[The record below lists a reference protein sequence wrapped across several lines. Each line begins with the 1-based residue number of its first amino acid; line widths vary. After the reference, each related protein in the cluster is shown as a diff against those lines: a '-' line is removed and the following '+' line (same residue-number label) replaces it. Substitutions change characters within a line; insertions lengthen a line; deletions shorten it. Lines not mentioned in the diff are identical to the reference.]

1 MYLLGFN
8 HKDPVTSAKKYLED
22 DGNPYDFVGV
32 DSDGLIALEFGV
44 FGLPETYLINED
56 GKIIYKFM
64 GPITKDVLKNEIEPL
79 LRILRTIILCFICFA
94 FKTYAV
100 ENIDERVK
108 NLTLELRCMTC
119 QNQSIYDSDAEFS
132 NDIKKIVKQKLQEGE
147 SERDIK
153 KFLVERYSEYI
164 LFRPVVNYNN
174 IFLWSFP
181 FILLIIGL
189 FFVLIKS
196 KRNKV

>member
-1 MYLLGFN
+1 MKLN
-8 HKDPVTSAKKYLED
+8 HFY
-22 DGNPYDFVGV
+22 
-32 DSDGLIALEFGV
+32 
-44 FGLPETYLINED
+44 
-56 GKIIYKFM
+56 
-64 GPITKDVLKNEIEPL
+64 
-79 LRILRTIILCFICFA
+79 RIFYIIILSYIFFA
-94 FKTYAV
+94 FKAFAV
-100 ENIDERVK
+100 ENVDERVK

-132 NDIKKIVKQKLQEGE
+132 NDIKRIVKEKFQDGKSEQE
-147 SERDIK
+147 IK
-153 KFLVERYSEYI
+153 KFLVERYGEYI
-164 LFRPVVNYNN
+164 LFRPLINYNN

>member
-1 MYLLGFN
+1 MFFTLKIY
-8 HKDPVTSAKKYLED
+8 
-22 DGNPYDFVGV
+22 
-32 DSDGLIALEFGV
+32 AL
-44 FGLPETYLINED
+44 
-56 GKIIYKFM
+56 
-64 GPITKDVLKNEIEPL
+64 
-79 LRILRTIILCFICFA
+79 
-94 FKTYAV
+94 

-132 NDIKKIVKQKLQEGE
+132 NDIKKIVKQKLQAGE

-153 KFLVERYSEYI
+153 KFLVERYGEYI
-164 LFRPVVNYNN
+164 LFRPLMNYNN

-181 FILLIIGL
+181 FILLIIGV

-196 KRNKV
+196 KGNKVWNNLFCFFLFSLYGSPII

>member
-1 MYLLGFN
+1 MKLSHF
-8 HKDPVTSAKKYLED
+8 
-22 DGNPYDFVGV
+22 F
-32 DSDGLIALEFGV
+32 
-44 FGLPETYLINED
+44 
-56 GKIIYKFM
+56 
-64 GPITKDVLKNEIEPL
+64 
-79 LRILRTIILCFICFA
+79 RILRTLILCFICFA
-94 FKTYAV
+94 FRTYAV

-132 NDIKKIVKQKLQEGE
+132 NDIKKIVKQKLQEGK

-153 KFLVERYSEYI
+153 KFLVERYGEYI
-164 LFRPVVNYNN
+164 LFRPLMNYNN
-174 IFLWSFP
+174 NFLWSFP

>member
-1 MYLLGFN
+1 MKLSHF
-8 HKDPVTSAKKYLED
+8 
-22 DGNPYDFVGV
+22 F
-32 DSDGLIALEFGV
+32 
-44 FGLPETYLINED
+44 
-56 GKIIYKFM
+56 
-64 GPITKDVLKNEIEPL
+64 
-79 LRILRTIILCFICFA
+79 RIVNTTIIIFIFFT
-94 FKTYAV
+94 FKIYAV
-100 ENIDERVK
+100 ENINERVK

-132 NDIKKIVKQKLQEGE
+132 NDIKKIVRDKLKAGE

-153 KFLVERYSEYI
+153 KFLVERYGEYI
-164 LFRPVVNYNN
+164 LFRPLMNYNN

>member
-1 MYLLGFN
+1 MKSSHF
-8 HKDPVTSAKKYLED
+8 
-22 DGNPYDFVGV
+22 F
-32 DSDGLIALEFGV
+32 
-44 FGLPETYLINED
+44 
-56 GKIIYKFM
+56 
-64 GPITKDVLKNEIEPL
+64 
-79 LRILRTIILCFICFA
+79 RILNIIILSFIFFT
-94 FKTYAV
+94 FKIYAL

-153 KFLVERYSEYI
+153 NFLVERYGEYI
-164 LFRPVVNYNN
+164 LFRPLMNNYN

-181 FILLIIGL
+181 FILLIFGV
-189 FFVLIKS
+189 FFVLIKT
-196 KRNKV
+196 KRKKV

>member
-1 MYLLGFN
+1 MKLSHF
-8 HKDPVTSAKKYLED
+8 
-22 DGNPYDFVGV
+22 F
-32 DSDGLIALEFGV
+32 
-44 FGLPETYLINED
+44 
-56 GKIIYKFM
+56 
-64 GPITKDVLKNEIEPL
+64 
-79 LRILRTIILCFICFA
+79 RILHIAVLSFIFFA
-94 FKTYAV
+94 FKIYAL

-108 NLTLELRCMTC
+108 KLTLELRCMTC

-132 NDIKKIVKQKLQEGE
+132 NDIKKIVKNKLQKGE

-153 KFLVERYSEYI
+153 KFLVERYGEYI
-164 LFRPVVNYNN
+164 LFRPLMNYNN

-196 KRNKV
+196 KGNKV

>member
-1 MYLLGFN
+1 MKLSHF
-8 HKDPVTSAKKYLED
+8 
-22 DGNPYDFVGV
+22 F
-32 DSDGLIALEFGV
+32 
-44 FGLPETYLINED
+44 
-56 GKIIYKFM
+56 
-64 GPITKDVLKNEIEPL
+64 
-79 LRILRTIILCFICFA
+79 RILYLTILYFIFFSSKA
-94 FKTYAV
+94 YPV
-100 ENIDERVK
+100 ENFDERVK

-132 NDIKKIVKQKLQEGE
+132 NDIKKIVKLKLQEGE

-153 KFLVERYSEYI
+153 KFLVERYGEYI
-164 LFRPVVNYNN
+164 LFRPLMNYNN

-181 FILLIIGL
+181 FILVIIGL

>member
-1 MYLLGFN
+1 MKLN
-8 HKDPVTSAKKYLED
+8 H
-22 DGNPYDFVGV
+22 F
-32 DSDGLIALEFGV
+32 FRV
-44 FGLPETYLINED
+44 FHIS
-56 GKIIYKFM
+56 
-64 GPITKDVLKNEIEPL
+64 
-79 LRILRTIILCFICFA
+79 ILSIVFFT
-94 FKTYAV
+94 FKTLAV

-132 NDIKKIVKQKLQEGE
+132 NDIKKIVKNKLKAGE

-153 KFLVERYSEYI
+153 KFLVERYGEYI
-164 LFRPVVNYNN
+164 LFRPLMNYNN

-189 FFVLIKS
+189 FFVLIRS
-196 KRNKV
+196 KGNKV

>member
-1 MYLLGFN
+1 MKLSHF
-8 HKDPVTSAKKYLED
+8 
-22 DGNPYDFVGV
+22 F
-32 DSDGLIALEFGV
+32 
-44 FGLPETYLINED
+44 
-56 GKIIYKFM
+56 
-64 GPITKDVLKNEIEPL
+64 
-79 LRILRTIILCFICFA
+79 RILHIVTLSSIFFT
-94 FKTYAV
+94 FKIYAV

-132 NDIKKIVKQKLQEGE
+132 NDIKKIVKQKLQEGK

-153 KFLVERYSEYI
+153 RFLVERYGEYI
-164 LFRPVVNYNN
+164 LFRPLMNYNN